1 MKNLPLAEII
11 DMIIKIIKF
20 LKRKK
25 TNETKTHEQEAFKTK
40 LQEELR
46 NS

>member
-20 LKRKK
+20 FKRKK
-25 TNETKTHEQEAFKTK
+25 TYEKKTNESQAFETK

-46 NS
+46 YS